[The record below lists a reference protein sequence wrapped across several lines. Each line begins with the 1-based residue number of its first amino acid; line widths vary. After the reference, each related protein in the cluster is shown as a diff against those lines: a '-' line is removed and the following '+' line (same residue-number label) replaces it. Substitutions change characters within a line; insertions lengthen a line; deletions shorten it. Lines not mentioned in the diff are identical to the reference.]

1 VSGFV
6 GIIDPTGAPIDR
18 ALLHRMTD
26 FLAYRGPDAQAVEVE
41 GVAGLGH
48 AMLRTTR
55 EAEHERQPATLDG
68 KVWIIADARIDAR
81 DRLARELA
89 ARGPAVRPAATDAE
103 LILRAY
109 HAWGEDCVGHLLGD
123 FAFAVWDAQRRRL
136 FGARDHFGVK
146 LFYYAHLGRCLLVS
160 NTLDCLR
167 LHPAVSD
174 TLNDQA
180 VGDFLLFRA
189 NRDPATTTF
198 ADVQRLPPAHTLS
211 YAVDGPLRVRRYW
224 TLSVGDETHY
234 ARATDYVERFGELL
248 DNAVADRLRTD
259 RIGVFMSG
267 GLDSTAVA
275 ATARRLL
282 LKEARPFDLHAHTAV
297 YEALIPDQERPY
309 AAAAADALGIPIS
322 YLTTD
327 AYGLY
332 ERWEEAELRRPE
344 PVGDSLLAIQVDLMK
359 RVAARSRVALTGW
372 DGDALLRER
381 PAWYFRSLLAHRRFG
396 RLAADVARYVVSQ
409 GTLSGIGLRTGLKRW
424 LSGKNQGAQNGAP
437 AVPRWLNPS
446 FAERL
451 DLRARWAHL
460 TAEPPAH
467 PRRPYAM
474 RVLTLPQWVN
484 LFECYDPGVTSCPVE
499 VRHPLLDLRVVDY
512 LLSIPPVPWCI
523 DKTLLR
529 AATRDAL
536 PDIVRCR
543 PKSPL
548 AGDPVMELLR
558 QGHPPWAKS
567 LAPVGELAQ
576 YVAWDAFLEAAED
589 ETAKGW
595 YVNMSP
601 LSLNHWLL
609 HHPNLVRQRGGH
621 HDGHVAG

>member
-1 VSGFV
+1 
-6 GIIDPTGAPIDR
+6 
-18 ALLHRMTD
+18 MTD
-26 FLAYRGPDAQAVEVE
+26 FLAYRGPDAQAVQVE

-68 KVWIIADARIDAR
+68 TVWIIADARIDAR
-81 DRLARELA
+81 DRLERELA
-89 ARGPAVRPAATDAE
+89 ARGPAVPPAATDAE

-123 FAFAVWDAQRRRL
+123 FAFAVWDAPSRRL

-146 LFYYAHLGRCLLVS
+146 LFYYASLGRCLLVS

-211 YAVDGPLRVRRYW
+211 YAVEGPLRVRRYW
-224 TLSVGDETHY
+224 TLSVGSEIRY
-234 ARATDYVERFGELL
+234 ARASDYVERFGELL

-259 RIGVFMSG
+259 RVGFLMSG

-275 ATARRLL
+275 STARRLL
-282 LKEARPFDLHAHTAV
+282 LKEARRFDLHAYTVV
-297 YEALIPDQERPY
+297 YEALIPDQERHY
-309 AAAAADALGIPIS
+309 AAVAADALRIPIS
-322 YLTTD
+322 FLTAD

-332 ERWEEAELRRPE
+332 ARWGEPDLRRPE
-344 PVGDSLLAIQVDLMK
+344 PVDVPLLAIHVDQMK

-396 RLAADVARYVVSQ
+396 RLVADLGRYVVSQ

-424 LSGKNQGAQNGAP
+424 LSRKDPRAQNGAP
-437 AVPRWLNPS
+437 AIPRWLNPS

-451 DLRARWAHL
+451 DLRARWAHMA
-460 TAEPPAH
+460 AEPPAH
-467 PRRPYAM
+467 PRRPYAV
-474 RVLTLPQWVN
+474 RALTLPQWVD
-484 LFECYDPGVTSCPVE
+484 LFESYDPGVTSCPVE

-512 LLSIPPVPWCI
+512 ALSIPPVPWCM

-529 AATRDAL
+529 AATRDVL
-536 PDIVRCR
+536 PDSVRCR

-548 AGDPVMELLR
+548 AGDPVMELLQ
-558 QGHPPWAKS
+558 QGHPPWDKS
-567 LAPVGELAQ
+567 VAPVGELAH
-576 YVAWDAFLEAAED
+576 YVLWNAFLEAAGGEA
-589 ETAKGW
+589 TKGCD
-595 YVNMSP
+595 VTMSP
-601 LSLNHWLL
+601 LSLNQWLL

-621 HDGHVAG
+621 HDGHTSG

>member
-6 GIIDPTGAPIDR
+6 GIVDPTGAPIDR
-18 ALLHRMTD
+18 SLLHRMTD

-68 KVWIIADARIDAR
+68 KVWIVADARIDAR
-81 DRLARELA
+81 DRLERELA
-89 ARGPAVRPAATDAE
+89 ARGPAARPATADAE

-109 HAWGEDCVGHLLGD
+109 HAWGEDCVEHLLGD
-123 FAFAVWDAQRRRL
+123 FAFAVWDPRRRRL

-146 LFYYAHLGRCLLVS
+146 LFYYAHLGRCLVVS

-174 TLNDQA
+174 ALNDQA
-180 VGDFLLFRA
+180 VADFLLFGA

-224 TLSVGDETHY
+224 TLSVGGETRY
-234 ARATDYVERFGELL
+234 ARASDYVERFGELL

-259 RIGVFMSG
+259 RIGVLMSG

-282 LKEARPFDLHAHTAV
+282 LQEARRFDLHAYTAV
-297 YEALIPDQERPY
+297 SEALIPDQERRY

-332 ERWEEAELRRPE
+332 ARWGEPELRRPE
-344 PVGDSLLAIQVDLMK
+344 PVDVPLLAIHVDQMK
-359 RVAARSRVALTGW
+359 RVAARGRVALTGW

-381 PAWYFRSLLAHRRFG
+381 PAWYFRALLAHRRFG
-396 RLAADVARYVVSQ
+396 RLAADVGRYVVSQ
-409 GTLSGIGLRTGLKRW
+409 GALPRTGLRTGLKRW
-424 LSGKNQGAQNGAP
+424 LSGKDPQAENGAP
-437 AVPRWLNPS
+437 AFPRWLNPS

-451 DLRARWAHL
+451 DLRARWAHMA
-460 TAEPPAH
+460 AEPPAH

-474 RVLTLPQWVN
+474 RVLTALPWVE
-484 LFECYDPGVTSCPVE
+484 LFESYDPGMTSCPVE

-512 LLSIPPVPWCI
+512 ALSIPPVPWCI

-529 AATRDAL
+529 AATRDVL
-536 PDIVRCR
+536 PDSVRCR

-558 QGHPPWAKS
+558 RGHPPWVNS

-576 YVAWDAFLEAAED
+576 YVDWDAFLEAAGGEV
-589 ETAKGW
+589 TKGLC
-595 YVNMSP
+595 VNMSP
-601 LSLNHWLL
+601 WSLNHWLL
-609 HHPNLVRQRGGH
+609 HCRNLIRQRGGH
-621 HDGHVAG
+621 HDGHTCG